1 MLRLFSLRLLFITIF
16 FSFIGKIAI
25 AQADPL
31 EGHWFNEEKTAKVH
45 IYRAKDNKFYGKVE
59 WLKVPNRD
67 GKPKID
73 GRNPDVS
80 KRNHPIVGLV
90 ILKGFRKTEDGLY
103 EDGTIYD
110 PKNGKTY
117 SCKITKDGD
126 KLDVRGYIGIS
137 MIGRSTTW
145 VKAD

>member
-1 MLRLFSLRLLFITIF
+1 MLRF
-16 FSFIGKIAI
+16 FSFRLSLLVFVFSCITKIAI

-31 EGHWFNEEKTAKVH
+31 EGHWYSEDKTAKVH
-45 IYRAKDNKFYGKVE
+45 IYKAKDNKFYGKVD

-67 GKPKID
+67 GKPKVD
-73 GRNPDVS
+73 GRNPDAS
-80 KRNHPIVGLV
+80 KRNQPIVGLV
-90 ILKGFRKTEDGLY
+90 ILKGFKKDGDNTY
-103 EDGTIYD
+103 EDGTVYD

-117 SCKITKDGD
+117 SCKITRKGNSI
-126 KLDVRGYIGIS
+126 DVRGYIGVS